1 MLALVNVLVQM
12 YGLDRFLGGE
22 FLKYGL
28 EVIQFA
34 QLDHELRVDPMVRIF
49 PKVTKCK
56 FYKYGP
62 SANIEAVDALCLLPI
77 NIINEKIYVFI
88 WFWFVFLA
96 FATSAM
102 LVLHAMLLICPP
114 LRAYMLS
121 ARSPNASL
129 DTLHSVLRRCSAG
142 DWFLLHMLAQN
153 VDSLVFAELMEL
165 LAASKASLKSSR
177 DL

>member
-1 MLALVNVLVQM
+1 LANVLLQM
-12 YGLDRFLGGE
+12 WALNRFLGGE
-22 FLKYGL
+22 FYTYGL
-28 EVIQFA
+28 EVLRFA
-34 QLDHELRVDPMVRIF
+34 QLDHEVRVDPMVRIF

-62 SANIEAVDALCLLPI
+62 SANIESVDALCLLPI

-88 WFWFVFLA
+88 WFWFVLLA
-96 FATSAM
+96 LATAAM

-129 DTLHSVLRRCSAG
+129 DSLHSVLRRCSAG

-165 LAASKASLKSSR
+165 LAAGKSALKSTR